1 MYYNTMLRHLI
12 IHLGYI
18 SHALLQ
24 YHIPHEKTGHL
35 NNIKQFHLKYRRF
48 N

>member
-1 MYYNTMLRHLI
+1 MLTHLI
-12 IHLGYI
+12 RHLGYV

-35 NNIKQFHLKYRRF
+35 NIKQSHLKYRKF